1 MPGPEN
7 LFSKCGTEKYKC
19 SHRRFTSHPG
29 QLTIC
34 VGRHSYLM
42 YFWPLPH
49 QVMKFS
55 CSHSVP
61 SFCLLSSLTGNV
73 WVSPP
78 APPFFTFHQIHLNQ
92 ELFQPQWMEPKQQT
106 LTTTMRSSL
115 RHGLASVFCYFPG
128 EHLAPSSKYKTK
140 VDPSPRYPKTSSQMT
155 SRKISSAELR
165 SEESPC
171 FSNFE
176 PLICAGRQ

>member
-7 LFSKCGTEKYKC
+7 LFSKCGTEKYKS

-42 YFWPLPH
+42 SFWPLPH

-73 WVSPP
+73 RVSPP
-78 APPFFTFHQIHLNQ
+78 APPFFIPPN
-92 ELFQPQWMEPKQQT
+92 
-106 LTTTMRSSL
+106 SL
-115 RHGLASVFCYFPG
+115 KSRALSASVNGTKTANPYNHRAQLSEARACFCYLLFP
-128 EHLAPSSKYKTK
+128 
-140 VDPSPRYPKTSSQMT
+140 R
-155 SRKISSAELR
+155 
-165 SEESPC
+165 
-171 FSNFE
+171 
-176 PLICAGRQ
+176 